1 MFGMGAML
9 VAGMWFLSKG
19 AKPVIKNG
27 TIMRE
32 YIEYDGVITNDKNE
46 VVHRFEV
53 GVVRKTPPDAEKTS
67 EVVCYSD
74 IDDAINHVRAMT
86 KTHGNYKVRIEGEYW
101 DEFEV

>member
-1 MFGMGAML
+1 MFGMSAML
-9 VAGMWFLSKG
+9 VAGMWFLLKG
-19 AKPVIKNG
+19 AKPVIMNG

-32 YIEYDGVITNDKNE
+32 YIELDGVITNDKND
-46 VVHRFEV
+46 VVHIFEV
-53 GVVRKTPPDAEKTS
+53 GVVRKTPPDAEKPS

-86 KTHGNYKVRIEGEYW
+86 KTHGNYKVWIDGEYW

>member
-1 MFGMGAML
+1 ML
-9 VAGMWFLSKG
+9 KG

-53 GVVRKTPPDAEKTS
+53 GVIRKTPPDAEKPY
-67 EVVCYSD
+67 EVVCHSD

-86 KTHGNYKVRIEGEYW
+86 KTHGNYKVWIEGEYW
-101 DEFEV
+101 DEFLILGK

>member
-1 MFGMGAML
+1 
-9 VAGMWFLSKG
+9 
-19 AKPVIKNG
+19 
-27 TIMRE
+27 MRE
-32 YIEYDGVITNDKNE
+32 YIEYGGVITNDKND

-53 GVVRKTPPDAEKTS
+53 GVIRKTPSDAEKPS

-86 KTHGNYKVRIEGEYW
+86 KTHCNYKVWIEGEYW